1 MQIQKVLAKTKSYF
15 LLLYYNMYLE
25 IEVNGELKKFNVFPS
40 TKMDKLQ
47 RTYVYLKT
55 EPEFPPTEDSA
66 RYRAKVRF
74 YTKKEITPDAGKLYE
89 LQKLN
94 NYLQTPL
101 PILLDYPVKAKYF
114 KFIIEDGEFDE
125 SELELKIFNGSH
137 SDSQKANNYNVDGNK
152 VSFTEEKILLG
163 IRSSK
168 INKLKFQYSNDGTN
182 FKNVKNVEVPKI
194 NLSCSSLLNTSYN
207 FGDISLNESKILQ
220 ILGIGL
226 PNYESGKGKVM
237 AYLFFYKKFGN
248 TYIPRKLELIPN
260 KGSVG
265 DNLGRLIKV
274 SSDGSKLIASANYY
288 ISVFSLSNDYSK
300 FELLENIN
308 LSELTSLIN
317 NISISGNGRFLTYS
331 AEDTDQVQLWEDKT
345 STKRKYEEIPGYR
358 DISSSFSTIK
368 RINSNF
374 LEFNALNFTASNI
387 MDNNNDYGPEGLR
400 SSDLSTYLGNIWI
413 AGKGRTGIYNRGI
426 AQNNRLGNNREK
438 GEYVRV
444 DFGIPFKM
452 TKFEV
457 FGHDHIGAHH
467 NPKNL
472 TIYASNEPYE
482 DNNNVD
488 LQKVFAKT
496 NITQKLI
503 FGSESVNG
511 KKILITSQDEYRYY
525 YFVFGDIQVISTH
538 PDDAFCV
545 KVRHLKFYDHQEK
558 VYKNFK
564 FNISDKITKDYNADD
579 EEYEYYQTGEIYY
592 NDNKANFW
600 YHGKKGIIYLNSN
613 KSDNNL
619 LADQ

>member
-1 MQIQKVLAKTKSYF
+1 MTISKPKH
-15 LLLYYNMYLE
+15 
-25 IEVNGELKKFNVFPS
+25 
-40 TKMDKLQ
+40 
-47 RTYVYLKT
+47 
-55 EPEFPPTEDSA
+55 
-66 RYRAKVRF
+66 
-74 YTKKEITPDAGKLYE
+74 
-89 LQKLN
+89 
-94 NYLQTPL
+94 
-101 PILLDYPVKAKYF
+101 F
-114 KFIIEDGEFDE
+114 KFIIEDGEFDKN
-125 SELELKIFNGSH
+125 ELELKIFNGSH
-137 SDSQKANNYNVDGNK
+137 SDSQKANNYIVDGNK

-248 TYIPRKLELIPN
+248 TYIPRKLELTSN

-300 FELLENIN
+300 FELLENIK
-308 LSELTSLIN
+308 LSEFTSLIN

-345 STKRKYEEIPGYR
+345 STKRKYEEIPRYR

-374 LEFNALNFTASNI
+374 LEFNALNFTASNVLE
-387 MDNNNDYGPEGLR
+387 NNNDYGPEGLR
-400 SSDLSTYLGNIWI
+400 SSDISTYEGNIWI
-413 AGKGRTGIYNRGI
+413 AGNYNNGN
-426 AQNNRLGNNREK
+426 ATFFRLGDSREK

-452 TKFEV
+452 SQFEV
-457 FGHDHIGAHH
+457 FGHDSPDAHH
-467 NPKNL
+467 TPKDL
-472 TIYASNEPYE
+472 VIYASNEAYE
-482 DNNNVD
+482 ANNNVD
-488 LQKVFAKT
+488 LKEVFAKKD
-496 NITQKLI
+496 ITQKLI
-503 FGSESVNG
+503 FGSESVDG
-511 KKILITSQDEYRYY
+511 KKNEVTNQNQGEYRYY
-525 YFVFGDIQVISTH
+525 YFVFNTVNTKRPIHDSF
-538 PDDAFCV
+538 AV
-545 KVRHLKFYDHQEK
+545 KVRHLRFYDYQGK
-558 VYKNFK
+558 VYKSFK
-564 FNISDKITKDYNADD
+564 FNISDNIISDKIIKDYNAKD
-579 EEYEYYQTGEIYY
+579 EVYEYYQTGEIYY
-592 NDNKANFW
+592 NGKKAQFW
-600 YHGKKGIIYLNSN
+600 YHGKKGVIYLNSN
-613 KSDNNL
+613 KSDNYL